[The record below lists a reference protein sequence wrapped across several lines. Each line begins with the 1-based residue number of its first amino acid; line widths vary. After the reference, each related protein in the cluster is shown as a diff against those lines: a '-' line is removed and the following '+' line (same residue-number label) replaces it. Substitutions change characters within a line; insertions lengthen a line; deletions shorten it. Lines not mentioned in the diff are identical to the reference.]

1 MTIPMTDTRTS
12 VSISTTDFDFLRT
25 LVRERSGIVLDPGK
39 EYLVESR
46 LGPVARA
53 EGLSGIP
60 ELVAALRR
68 GRPGLESVV
77 VDAMTTNETS
87 FFRDIHPFEA
97 LRTQVLPQL
106 IERRRATRELSFW
119 CAAASSGQEPASI
132 CMLLREHFP
141 ELVSWRLRFLATDI
155 SPSMIERAKRGRYS
169 QLEVNRGLPASY
181 LVKYFERQGADWQLK
196 PEIRDMVEYRLLN
209 LAEPWP
215 MVGQMD
221 IVFIRNVLIYF
232 DRDTKKRVLQGIRR
246 ILRPDGFLVLGSSE
260 TTFNIDESWTS
271 RTFGKT
277 IFYQPQAG

>member
-1 MTIPMTDTRTS
+1 MTLPMTDTRTS
-12 VSISTTDFDFLRT
+12 TSVSAADFDYVRT
-25 LVRERSGIVLDPGK
+25 LVRARAGIVLEPGK

-46 LGPVARA
+46 LAPVARTQ
-53 EGLSGIP
+53 GLGGIAD
-60 ELVAALRR
+60 LVAALRQ
-68 GRPGLESVV
+68 GAPGLETLV

-106 IERRRATRELSFW
+106 IERRRANRELSLW

-141 ELVSWRLRFLATDI
+141 ELTGWRLRFLATDI
-155 SPSMIERAKRGRYS
+155 SPSMIERARRGRYS

-181 LVKYFERQGADWQLK
+181 LVKYFERQGAEWQLR

-215 MVGQMD
+215 TVGQMD
-221 IVFIRNVLIYF
+221 IVLIRNVLIYF
-232 DRDTKKRVLQGIRR
+232 DRDTKKRVLQGIRK

-271 RTFGKT
+271 RTFGKS